1 MLNLTE
7 LMDIGCAP
15 YRDRFG
21 RLDVPVR
28 QTHCGNP
35 PMAG

>member
-7 LMDIGCAP
+7 LMDIG
-15 YRDRFG
+15 YVQTMFDSDG
-21 RLDVPVR
+21 DVPVR
-28 QTHCGNP
+28 QTHCGNL